1 MKRERNE
8 MLAQAMEDD
17 ARDESVWE
25 DDPVPAAAEKAR
37 LGTQVSLRLDPDVA
51 EILRRI
57 ARQKRVGYTS
67 LIREWVVERLREE
80 EHAAERVLLPQASW
94 SRTIFFHRSA
104 VLANRVS
111 SQRICECF
119 SGTQNSRV
127 SELITWGET

>member
-1 MKRERNE
+1 

-94 SRTIFFHRSA
+94 SRTISTGLPYSLTGSVRNVSVSA
-104 VLANRVS
+104 
-111 SQRICECF
+111 SQ
-119 SGTQNSRV
+119 
-127 SELITWGET
+127 ELKTAV

>member
-94 SRTIFFHRSA
+94 SRTISTGLPYSLTGSVRNVSVSA
-104 VLANRVS
+104 
-111 SQRICECF
+111 SQ
-119 SGTQNSRV
+119 
-127 SELITWGET
+127 ELKTAV